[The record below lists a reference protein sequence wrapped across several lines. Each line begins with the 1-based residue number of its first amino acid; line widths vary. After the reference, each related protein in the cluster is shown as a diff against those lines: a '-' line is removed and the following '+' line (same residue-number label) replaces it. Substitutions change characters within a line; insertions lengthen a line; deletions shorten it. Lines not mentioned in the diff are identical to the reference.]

1 MQRASKNQLDQIRVF
16 DSPTIFNA
24 IVDVSNTSG
33 GGQPV
38 CYTEQTLKNLTPD
51 LGCVVGYAVT
61 SEVTTNDE
69 DSAAIPWDD
78 YYKVLD
84 QTDDPIMAVMR
95 DVDTRPGRGANFGDN
110 MAAAHV
116 GLGVVGALVE
126 GTVRDLPGIQAAG
139 LAIWAHGTVPGHG
152 VFNLTSVNRPVVI
165 AGLIIHPGDLLIAD
179 LNGCTKIAGDIS
191 LDKLIETSYE
201 IRDREKRFQEMCLQP
216 GFNYEKWK
224 TAREI

>member
-1 MQRASKNQLDQIRVF
+1 MQRASKNQLDQIRGF

-24 IVDVSNTSG
+24 IVDVSNTSR

-78 YYKVLD
+78 YYKALD

-191 LDKLIETSYE
+191 LDKLIETSYG

>member
-1 MQRASKNQLDQIRVF
+1 VQRASKNQLDQIRGF

-24 IVDVSNTSG
+24 IVDVSNTSR

-78 YYKVLD
+78 YYKALD

-191 LDKLIETSYE
+191 LDKLIETSYG

>member
-1 MQRASKNQLDQIRVF
+1 MQQASMEQLNEIRSF
-16 DSPTIFNA
+16 DSPTLFNS
-24 IVDVSNTSG
+24 IVEVSNTSA

-38 CYTEQTLKNLTPD
+38 CYTDQTLKSLTPG
-51 LGCVVGYAVT
+51 LGCAVGYAVT

-69 DSAAIPWDD
+69 DSAALPWDD

-84 QTDDPIMAVMR
+84 QTNGPIMAVMR
-95 DVDTRPGRGANFGDN
+95 DADTRSGRGANFGDN

-116 GLGVVGALVE
+116 GLGVTGALVE
-126 GTVRDLPGIQAAG
+126 GTVRDLPGIQDAG

-152 VFNLTSVNRPVVI
+152 VFNLTSVNRSVVI

-179 LNGCTKIAGDIS
+179 LNGCTKIPADIP
-191 LDKLIETSYE
+191 LDKLIETSYT
-201 IRDREKRFQEMCLQP
+201 IRDREQRFQEMCRQP

>member
-1 MQRASKNQLDQIRVF
+1 MQRASKNQLDQIRGF

-78 YYKVLD
+78 YYKALD

-191 LDKLIETSYE
+191 LDKLIETSYG